1 MELLQELFRTAFIT
15 PSAIQSIVV
24 IGVVSSLG
32 LLLSKLHIGRLSLGV
47 TFVFFVGII
56 FASLGIS
63 IDPTMLD
70 FAMNFGLVLFIYA
83 LGLQVGPAFFPSL
96 KRGGVVDNL
105 LSTGMVAFSII
116 LCLVFMYLADIPIHR
131 VVGIMSGAVTNTPL
145 LAAAQSSLAEVSP
158 NHGDALTEMALA
170 CATTYPMGVVGV
182 ILALSLIMM
191 VAPPAPKTASSR
203 QHTAFLSEFQVANE
217 AIFHRTIADLAKLI
231 DAKFVISRIWR
242 SGQVMHAYSDTALEQ
257 DDRLLVVSSEDDL
270 PQLEVL
276 FGRRLPKDWNQ
287 EDIDWNA
294 VDKEFV
300 SKRIVVSKSKH
311 NGVKLGSLKLRN
323 FYGINITR
331 IDRAGIELLSSPDLR
346 LQLGDRLTVVGEKSS
361 VDAVS
366 NELGDEVKELETP
379 NLLSLFMGVVLGALI
394 GMIPIYIP
402 GISMPIKMGLAGGA
416 IVLGILMGAFGPRF
430 HVATYIT
437 NSAGLLIRQL
447 GIVLYLGCLGLK
459 SGAGLFDMVF
469 STTGLIWLSI
479 GFAMTVL
486 PCLLFGWISIGFYK
500 RSVSATCGMICGS
513 MANPMALE
521 VLGKRFSDDE
531 HTVSYATVYPLAMF
545 IRIVTAQI
553 LILIFV

>member
-1 MELLQELFRTAFIT
+1 MEIIQEIIRTAFVN

-24 IGVVSSLG
+24 IGMVATLG
-32 LLLSKLHIGRLSLGV
+32 LLLAKIRIGRVSLGV
-47 TFVFFVGII
+47 TFVFFVGIL
-56 FASLGIS
+56 FAYFGVS
-63 IDPTMLD
+63 IDPSMLD

-96 KRGGVVDNL
+96 KKGGLIDNL
-105 LSTGMVAFSII
+105 LSMGMVLLS
-116 LCLVFMYLADIPIHR
+116 LLVCIGFTYFAGIPIYR

-145 LAAAQSSLAEVSP
+145 LAAAQSTLSEVSP
-158 NHGDALTEMALA
+158 SSSGALTEMALA

-182 ILALSLIMM
+182 ILALTLMIAI
-191 VAPPAPKTASSR
+191 APRKAHKPESKL
-203 QHTAFLSEFQVANE
+203 HTAFMSEYQVSNE
-217 AIFHRTIADLAKLI
+217 AIFHRTISDLARLI
-231 DAKFVISRIWR
+231 DAKFVISRVWR
-242 SGQVMHAYSDTALEQ
+242 SGKVQHAYSDTALEEG
-257 DDRLLVVSSEDDL
+257 DRLLVVSSQDDL
-270 PQLEVL
+270 PQLEIL
-276 FGRRLPKDWNQ
+276 FGRRVEKDWNQ
-287 EDIDWNA
+287 ENIDWDA

-300 SKRIVVSKSKH
+300 SKRIVISKPKH
-311 NGVKLGSLKLRN
+311 NGVKLGSLRLRN

-366 NELGDEVKELETP
+366 KELGDEIKELETP
-379 NLLSLFMGVVLGALI
+379 NVLSLFLGVLLGAVI
-394 GMIPIYIP
+394 GMVPIYIP

-437 NSAGLLIRQL
+437 NSAGLLIRQI

-469 STTGLIWLSI
+469 STTGLAWLSI
-479 GFAMTVL
+479 GFLMTIL
-486 PCLLFGWISIGFYK
+486 PCIVFGWISIGIFK
-500 RSVSATCGMICGS
+500 RSIGATCGMICGS

-521 VLGKRFSDDE
+521 VLSNRFTTDE
-531 HTVSYATVYPLAMF
+531 HNVSYATAYPLAMF
-545 IRIVTAQI
+545 VRIVTAQM